1 MMGLEYDNAV
11 YLESAQEARRELAR
25 ERNRMAEQMGRLDGC
40 LRLLAGA
47 EGLLE
52 DNRRLLAELEGLQQ
66 QLAEEKRQRA
76 ELEMKLAE
84 MGKLSAGVAKKS
96 SEEALLKALS
106 AYVSR
111 SKRKTSDKRAFAKSA
126 VLEFAN
132 ANGLAL
138 PDDLSAAIECLDDEQ
153 SEPKNVTVNGG
164 VYNEIH
170 DNREVRV

>member
-1 MMGLEYDNAV
+1 M
-11 YLESAQEARRELAR
+11 RRELTQEQERLCDRAR
-25 ERNRMAEQMGRLDGC
+25 QVDERMRLMDGMVE
-40 LRLLAGA
+40 LAC
-47 EGLLE
+47 EHRKLQE
-52 DNRRLLAELEGLQQ
+52 ECESLQQ